1 MSYNGNYTIPNQDL
15 SFQNHQGTTPA
26 KRHKCQFCNYSSDRL
41 GNVRRHVEIKHSG
54 MNIVRKHSNSL
65 SHNGEQRKIIYQP
78 DMAREE
84 QDFQRNY
91 NQNNQSIEYNLQK
104 EDYEDTCDK
113 GTYENNEKDVYLRL
127 LSCGNCLFQTFS
139 VEEMTKHKESM
150 HGIIWPEKEKK
161 IKEDEGDGKEDG
173 RFENGYKLWNLDL

>member
-1 MSYNGNYTIPNQDL
+1 
-15 SFQNHQGTTPA
+15 
-26 KRHKCQFCNYSSDRL
+26 
-41 GNVRRHVEIKHSG
+41 
-54 MNIVRKHSNSL
+54 MNIIRKRSNSLSHNGEQRNIIYQPGMHSNSL

-113 GTYENNEKDVYLRL
+113 GTYENNEKDVYLRM

-139 VEEMTKHKESM
+139 VKEMTKHKESM
-150 HGIIWPEKEKK
+150 HGIIWS
-161 IKEDEGDGKEDG
+161 GKEYAKKATEDKDSESNEEEG
-173 RFENGYKLWNLDL
+173 EEDDVTKNRFENGYKLWDLWMD